1 MMLRTTKRKFEKGE
15 DELQKKNKVD
25 RIKKTEGESEL
36 DVRLKEFW
44 RQNDH
49 FADLINA
56 VVFHGRQRIAPE
68 MLVEQDT
75 DVSGVVMFS
84 EYDEALRRSHDVVKK
99 LALGTEFQVWSVEN
113 QKKVHFAMPLR
124 AMIYDAMGYLKEYK
138 ALVRQRNQDRVAG
151 RLRGETSQEFLS
163 GIGKKDRLHP
173 QLSIVLYYGE
183 KRWDGPFCL
192 KDMMTPFSDETESLF
207 FDYGINLVQIID
219 NERYVFH
226 NEAVR
231 TVFEG
236 AGALLRGDLDF
247 ISKNYN
253 KPIPAEEAILIALIS
268 GSDALQV
275 EAERKGNVN
284 MCTALERLAEENRQR
299 GIAQGIERGIAQ
311 GRCEERDIT
320 VKALLLQG
328 LLPEQKIAEAMKI
341 SLEKLQEIK
350 KKCGIE

>member
-1 MMLRTTKRKFEKGE
+1 M
-15 DELQKKNKVD
+15 QKKHKAD
-25 RIKKTEGESEL
+25 KIKKTAGESEL

-56 VVFHGRQRIAPE
+56 VVFHGRQRITPE

-75 DVSGVVMFS
+75 DVSGVVAFP
-84 EYDEALRRSHDVVKK
+84 EYDEALRRNHDVVKK

-138 ALVRQRNQDRVAG
+138 ALAKQRNQDRAAG
-151 RLRGETSQEFLS
+151 RLGGETSEEFLS

-183 KRWDGPFCL
+183 EHWDGPFRL
-192 KDMMTPFSDETESLF
+192 KDMMPPFSGETEALF
-207 FDYGINLVQIID
+207 FDYGINLVQIVDSEHYI
-219 NERYVFH
+219 FH

-247 ISKNYN
+247 ISKNYD

-268 GSDALQV
+268 GSDVLQV
-275 EAERKGNVN
+275 EAERKGKVN
-284 MCTALERLAEENRQR
+284 MCTAMARLEEECRQR
-299 GIAQGIERGIAQ
+299 GFEAGSDRKTYSI
-311 GRCEERDIT
+311 
-320 VKALLLQG
+320 VKKLLIQRI
-328 LLPEQKIAEAMKI
+328 LPEQKIAEAAEI
-341 SLEKLQEIK
+341 SMEKLQEIK
-350 KKCGIE
+350 KECGIE